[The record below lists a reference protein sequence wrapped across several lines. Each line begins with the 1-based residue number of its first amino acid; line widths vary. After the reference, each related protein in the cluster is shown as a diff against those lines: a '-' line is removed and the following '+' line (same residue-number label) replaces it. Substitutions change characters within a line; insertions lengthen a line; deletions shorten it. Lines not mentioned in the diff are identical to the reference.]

1 MRVKTSGIKL
11 VYQHENSILLFQDRS
26 VFEALRFLLLQKECY
41 DRFIRTRERKPLVEE
56 LTGVKFINHKE
67 PPEVLA
73 EYSDEAK
80 EAIEKLKNVHQR
92 INNRTDVRRLS
103 KMMKELNND
112 GEMSAETYLWW
123 VNRY

>member
-1 MRVKTSGIKL
+1 MTDSLEQER
-11 VYQHENSILLFQDRS
+11 
-26 VFEALRFLLLQKECY
+26 EALWVS
-41 DRFIRTRERKPLVEE
+41 VEE
-56 LTGVKFINHKE
+56 LTGVQFNNHKE

-80 EAIEKLKNVHQR
+80 EAIKKLKNVHQR
-92 INNRTDVRRLS
+92 INNRADVRRLS

>member
-1 MRVKTSGIKL
+1 MTDSL
-11 VYQHENSILLFQDRS
+11 EQ
-26 VFEALRFLLLQKECY
+26 
-41 DRFIRTRERKPLVEE
+41 ERDTLWVRVEE
-56 LTGVKFINHKE
+56 LTGVIFINHKE

-80 EAIEKLKNVHQR
+80 EAIEKLKNVYQR
-92 INNRTDVRRLS
+92 INNRADVGRLS

>member
-1 MRVKTSGIKL
+1 MTDSL
-11 VYQHENSILLFQDRS
+11 EQ
-26 VFEALRFLLLQKECY
+26 
-41 DRFIRTRERKPLVEE
+41 ERDTLWVRVEE
-56 LTGVKFINHKE
+56 LTGVIFINHKE

-80 EAIEKLKNVHQR
+80 ETIEKLKNVYQR
-92 INNRTDVRRLS
+92 INNRADVGRLS

>member
-1 MRVKTSGIKL
+1 MTDSL
-11 VYQHENSILLFQDRS
+11 EQES
-26 VFEALRFLLLQKECY
+26 EALWLR
-41 DRFIRTRERKPLVEE
+41 IEE
-56 LTGVKFINHKE
+56 LTSIKFINHKE

-73 EYSDEAK
+73 GYNDEAK
-80 EAIEKLKNVHQR
+80 ETIEKLKSVYQR
-92 INNRTDVRRLS
+92 INNRADVRRLS

>member
-1 MRVKTSGIKL
+1 MN
-11 VYQHENSILLFQDRS
+11 NSLEQ
-26 VFEALRFLLLQKECY
+26 E
-41 DRFIRTRERKPLVEE
+41 RESLWLTVEE
-56 LTGVKFINHKE
+56 LTRVKFINHKE
-67 PPEVLA
+67 PPEVLS

-103 KMMKELNND
+103 MMMKELNND
-112 GEMSAETYLWW
+112 NEMSAETYLWW

>member
-1 MRVKTSGIKL
+1 MTDSL
-11 VYQHENSILLFQDRS
+11 EQ
-26 VFEALRFLLLQKECY
+26 
-41 DRFIRTRERKPLVEE
+41 ERNTLWVSVEE

-80 EAIEKLKNVHQR
+80 EAIEKLKNVCQR
-92 INNRTDVRRLS
+92 INNREDVRRLS
-103 KMMKELNND
+103 KMMKELNNN
-112 GEMSAETYLWW
+112 GEMSAETFLWW

>member
-1 MRVKTSGIKL
+1 MTDSL
-11 VYQHENSILLFQDRS
+11 EQ
-26 VFEALRFLLLQKECY
+26 
-41 DRFIRTRERKPLVEE
+41 ERDTLWMKVEE

-73 EYSDEAK
+73 DYSDEAK

-112 GEMSAETYLWW
+112 GEMSAETYL
-123 VNRY
+123 

>member
-1 MRVKTSGIKL
+1 MTD
-11 VYQHENSILLFQDRS
+11 LLEQER
-26 VFEALRFLLLQKECY
+26 EALWLR
-41 DRFIRTRERKPLVEE
+41 VAE

-103 KMMKELNND
+103 MMMKELNND
-112 GEMSAETYLWW
+112 NEMSAETYLWW

>member
-1 MRVKTSGIKL
+1 MTDSLELERDTLWMR
-11 VYQHENSILLFQDRS
+11 
-26 VFEALRFLLLQKECY
+26 
-41 DRFIRTRERKPLVEE
+41 VEE
-56 LTGVKFINHKE
+56 LTGVIFINHKE

-80 EAIEKLKNVHQR
+80 EAIEKLINVYQR
-92 INNRTDVRRLS
+92 INNRADVGRLS

>member
-1 MRVKTSGIKL
+1 MTD
-11 VYQHENSILLFQDRS
+11 LLEQ
-26 VFEALRFLLLQKECY
+26 E
-41 DRFIRTRERKPLVEE
+41 RESLWLTVEE
-56 LTGVKFINHKE
+56 LTRVKFINHKE

-92 INNRTDVRRLS
+92 VNNRADVRRLS

>member
-1 MRVKTSGIKL
+1 MTDSLEQER
-11 VYQHENSILLFQDRS
+11 
-26 VFEALRFLLLQKECY
+26 EALWLR
-41 DRFIRTRERKPLVEE
+41 VEE
-56 LTGVKFINHKE
+56 LTGVQFINYQE
-67 PPEVLA
+67 PPEILA

-123 VNRY
+123 VNKY

>member
-1 MRVKTSGIKL
+1 MS
-11 VYQHENSILLFQDRS
+11 
-26 VFEALRFLLLQKECY
+26 
-41 DRFIRTRERKPLVEE
+41 VEE
-56 LTGVKFINHKE
+56 LTGVKFINHEE
-67 PPEVLA
+67 PPEVLP

-92 INNRTDVRRLS
+92 INNRKDVRRLS

>member
-1 MRVKTSGIKL
+1 MSQL
-11 VYQHENSILLFQDRS
+11 VTERRI
-26 VFEALRFLLLQKECY
+26 ALWVS
-41 DRFIRTRERKPLVEE
+41 VEE
-56 LTGVKFINHKE
+56 LTGVKFINYKE

-80 EAIEKLKNVHQR
+80 EAIGKLKNVCQR
-92 INNRTDVRRLS
+92 INNRADVQRLS
-103 KMMKELNND
+103 KMMKELNNE

>member
-1 MRVKTSGIKL
+1 MTDSL
-11 VYQHENSILLFQDRS
+11 EQ
-26 VFEALRFLLLQKECY
+26 
-41 DRFIRTRERKPLVEE
+41 ERNTLWVSVEE
-56 LTGVKFINHKE
+56 LTGVKFLNHKE

-80 EAIEKLKNVHQR
+80 EAIEKLKNVCQR
-92 INNRTDVRRLS
+92 INNREDVRRLS
-103 KMMKELNND
+103 KMMKELNNE

>member
-1 MRVKTSGIKL
+1 MR
-11 VYQHENSILLFQDRS
+11 
-26 VFEALRFLLLQKECY
+26 
-41 DRFIRTRERKPLVEE
+41 VEE

-112 GEMSAETYLWW
+112 GESG
-123 VNRY
+123 NF

>member
-1 MRVKTSGIKL
+1 MTDSL
-11 VYQHENSILLFQDRS
+11 EQ
-26 VFEALRFLLLQKECY
+26 
-41 DRFIRTRERKPLVEE
+41 ERKTLWVRVEE
-56 LTGVKFINHKE
+56 LTGVIFINHKE

-80 EAIEKLKNVHQR
+80 ETIEKLKDVCQR
-92 INNRTDVRRLS
+92 INNRADVGRLS

>member
-1 MRVKTSGIKL
+1 MTDSLEQERETL
-11 VYQHENSILLFQDRS
+11 W
-26 VFEALRFLLLQKECY
+26 LR
-41 DRFIRTRERKPLVEE
+41 VEE

-80 EAIEKLKNVHQR
+80 EVIDKLKNVHQR
-92 INNRTDVRRLS
+92 INNRADVRRLS
-103 KMMKELNND
+103 KMKKELNSD

>member
-1 MRVKTSGIKL
+1 MTDSLELERDTLWMR
-11 VYQHENSILLFQDRS
+11 
-26 VFEALRFLLLQKECY
+26 
-41 DRFIRTRERKPLVEE
+41 VEE

-73 EYSDEAK
+73 EYSGEAK
-80 EAIEKLKNVHQR
+80 EAIEKLKDVCQR
-92 INNRTDVRRLS
+92 INNRADVGRLS

>member
-1 MRVKTSGIKL
+1 MTDSL
-11 VYQHENSILLFQDRS
+11 EQ
-26 VFEALRFLLLQKECY
+26 
-41 DRFIRTRERKPLVEE
+41 ERKSLWVRVEE
-56 LTGVKFINHKE
+56 LTGEQFINHKE

-80 EAIEKLKNVHQR
+80 EAIKKLKNVHQR
-92 INNRTDVRRLS
+92 INNRADVRRLS

-112 GEMSAETYLWW
+112 GEMFAETYLWW

>member
-1 MRVKTSGIKL
+1 MNDSLER
-11 VYQHENSILLFQDRS
+11 ER
-26 VFEALRFLLLQKECY
+26 EALWVR
-41 DRFIRTRERKPLVEE
+41 VEE
-56 LTGVKFINHKE
+56 LTGVKIINHKE

-92 INNRTDVRRLS
+92 IKNRADVRRLS

>member
-1 MRVKTSGIKL
+1 MTDSLEQERNTLRVS
-11 VYQHENSILLFQDRS
+11 
-26 VFEALRFLLLQKECY
+26 
-41 DRFIRTRERKPLVEE
+41 VEE
-56 LTGVKFINHKE
+56 LTGVKFINHNE

-80 EAIEKLKNVHQR
+80 EAIEKLKNVCQW
-92 INNRTDVRRLS
+92 INNRADVRRLS

>member
-1 MRVKTSGIKL
+1 MTDSL
-11 VYQHENSILLFQDRS
+11 EQESESLW
-26 VFEALRFLLLQKECY
+26 LRF
-41 DRFIRTRERKPLVEE
+41 EE

-67 PPEVLA
+67 PPEILA

-80 EAIEKLKNVHQR
+80 EAIEKLKNLHQR
-92 INNRTDVRRLS
+92 VNNRADVRRLS